1 MEIAKPLGKTVVF
14 KENAGTWD
22 IAKAIIQSTPEA
34 KRQLKEFSKKFK
46 TPKQVHDWIVSNVQY
61 KMDGNKLQDI
71 RFPSRLYHD
80 AYGDC
85 KSMSLFI
92 AGCLENMKVPHR
104 FVFTSYDPNDP
115 TPTHVYIETM
125 DGIVIDPVYTIFGG
139 KYGKEK
145 PYYKKYAMQVRGLY
159 GFPGQ
164 KPINGKLSDALKR
177 AGEGIKKFAADAKD
191 VVTGDQTIK
200 EALTRDSG
208 VNSLARL
215 APPMILARGAFLG
228 LVRINARGLAT
239 ALKKKHD
246 TGQYGPILDLWEKKF
261 GGYFAELRDAF
272 NAGATKR
279 PLFGNFKLAGVRT
292 RGIGVTGVEE
302 VLAMIAAA
310 LPIVVA
316 IVPMVKGDMPQE
328 PAGGSEIPPLD
339 DPTGSGGSIIPGV
352 DNTFLLLG
360 GAALAAFL
368 ILRKKK
374 KK

>member
-1 MEIAKPLGKTVVF
+1 MEIGRATGKNVVI
-14 KENAGTWD
+14 KHNATTWD
-22 IAKAIIQSTPEA
+22 IAKAIVQSVPEA
-34 KRQLKEFSKKFK
+34 KRQMKNFAKAMKS
-46 TPKQVHDWIVSNVQY
+46 PKQIHDWVLTNVEY

-80 AYGDC
+80 GFGDC

-92 AGCLENMKVPHR
+92 AGCLENLKIPYH
-104 FVFTSYDPNDP
+104 FCFTSYDPKDA
-115 TPTHVYIETM
+115 TPTHVYVQTN

-139 KYGKEK
+139 KYGQEK
-145 PYYKKYAMQVRGLY
+145 PFFKKYTMQVRGLY
-159 GFPGQ
+159 GFPGRR
-164 KPINGKLSDALKR
+164 PINGKLQDALKR
-177 AGEGIKKFAADAKD
+177 AGEGIKKFGEDVKD
-191 VVTGDQTIK
+191 VVKGDETIK

-228 LVRINARGLAT
+228 LVRLNARGIAT

-246 TGQYGPILDLWEKKF
+246 TGQYGPILDKWEKTF

-279 PLFGNFKLAGVRT
+279 PLFGNFKMSGVRT

-316 IVPMVKGDMPQE
+316 VMPMIKGDMPPE
-328 PAGGSEIPPLD
+328 PVGGGEIPPLD
-339 DPTGSGGSIIPGV
+339 DPSGSGGNIIPGV

-368 ILRKKK
+368 LLRKKK
-374 KK
+374 K